1 MGHADQTHPS
11 SAPPLSSFGLEL
23 ASHPRWTARSFLRVQ
38 LTGEEDESSIERSTR
53 GLSHESSTFVEH
65 FEGFL
70 SCKFFQQLGGNWGNW
85 CPRAPRAFDIC
96 FCAAPPRHQAVAG
109 PGSRLQAL
117 ECCNGEFVLCHT
129 KCFAF
134 ATFKSG
140 LFLEM
145 HVFFLLPALP
155 EDHLTQRFSMAP
167 HQEKCREYTYAARN
181 FALPTCLGVFD
192 CPRISKKS
200 WWGLALF
207 ERKTYGQSARC
218 RVATIER

>member
-1 MGHADQTHPS
+1 MSHSNGLVGWGMGHADQTHPS

-96 FCAAPPRHQAVAG
+96 FVPPRLGTRRSQAQAV
-109 PGSRLQAL
+109 GSRHLNVAMANLFCVTQNASPLQHSR
-117 ECCNGEFVLCHT
+117 VDYSS
-129 KCFAF
+129 KC
-134 ATFKSG
+134 
-140 LFLEM
+140 M
-145 HVFFLLPALP
+145 CFF
-155 EDHLTQRFSMAP
+155 
-167 HQEKCREYTYAARN
+167 C
-181 FALPTCLGVFD
+181 
-192 CPRISKKS
+192 CPRCQ
-200 WWGLALF
+200 
-207 ERKTYGQSARC
+207 KT
-218 RVATIER
+218 I